1 MANLSTILKRDT
13 AGRVATD
20 GISNL
25 AVTGSK
31 IADDTISHTKIIPGY
46 GLVPTGTIIAYAKNA
61 TPPGGWLQCNGS
73 SISKTT
79 YADLFDVIGVTF
91 GGTSTGTTF
100 DLPDLR
106 GVFIRGSSSQTI
118 TDLRGVSRTYTGT
131 FAQIKSDSVQR
142 IQGSAELGTGSFGV
156 PTQNET
162 GVFIDSLGAFG
173 GTGAANQPTFGS
185 GAYQRTLKFD
195 SADSVSSGTETAPA
209 NIALLYCIKY

>member
-106 GVFIRGSSSQTI
+106 GVFVRGAGSQVI
-118 TDLRGVSRTYTGT
+118 TDLRSVSRTYSAT
-131 FAQIKSDSVQR
+131 FAKIKSDSVQT
-142 IQGSAELGTGSFGV
+142 IKGKISLGNGDGSFGFPLTK
-156 PTQNET
+156 PT
-162 GVFIDSLGAFG
+162 DAGAFETWSSSG
-173 GTGAANQPTFGS
+173 VPPAKGS
-185 GAYQRTLKFD
+185 GTVTRGLGFD
-195 SADSVSSGTETAPA
+195 SSNIVSSGTETAPA